1 MPRAIWSGTISFG
14 LVSIPVKLFNAVSRK
29 SVSFNQL
36 DARTGSRVRQKLVSG
51 SDGADV
57 TRDDIVK
64 GYNLGGD
71 QYVTVSED
79 ELAQLMPQAQRTIDL
94 EEFVSLD
101 EIDPVFYDSAYYL
114 VPEKAAVKPYALL
127 TAAMDRSEKVGIGRF
142 VMRSKEYV
150 AALRPSDGKLVL
162 STMVYADELNDVDEF
177 PEIEA
182 AASAKLSEKEIAMAT
197 QLVESLSAEFE
208 PEKFHD
214 TYREQLLT
222 LIERK
227 AAGETQE
234 APAPVA
240 AEDSRVVDLLAA
252 LEASVAAAKE
262 SRHRH
267 PTARSADRDG
277 DGEADGEEVDADDA
291 AAAKP
296 PRRARSR
303 RSA

>member
-1 MPRAIWSGTISFG
+1 M
-14 LVSIPVKLFNAVSRK
+14 
-29 SVSFNQL
+29 
-36 DARTGSRVRQKLVSG
+36 
-51 SDGADV
+51 
-57 TRDDIVK
+57 
-64 GYNLGGD
+64 
-71 QYVTVSED
+71 TVSED

-182 AASAKLSEKEIAMAT
+182 AASAKLSDKEIAMAT
-197 QLVESLSAEFE
+197 QLVESLSADFE
-208 PEKFHD
+208 PEKYHD
-214 TYREQLLT
+214 TYREQLLD

-227 AAGETQE
+227 AAGEVQE

-240 AEDSRVVDLLAA
+240 PEDSRVVDLLAA
-252 LEASVAAAKE
+252 LEASVAAAKD
-262 SRHRH
+262 SRQRH
-267 PTARSADRDG
+267 PTAPA
-277 DGEADGEEVDADDA
+277 
-291 AAAKP
+291 
-296 PRRARSR
+296 RRRSR
-303 RSA
+303 R